1 MNIAQEKI
9 EALKAFGYTEAEA
22 RFLYI
27 VATHSGY
34 FLARQFLNFAG
45 AKRGY
50 RTHSLAQKLVTL
62 GHGTMREYR
71 RNGCIYHLYS
81 RKLYARIGHENLRN
95 RRRHRLEAIRT
106 RLLGLDFILANQG
119 YQYLET
125 EGEKVAYFC
134 DELHIAKQHLPV
146 KVYMGGPEGQ
156 PTLRYFVDRF
166 PMFLGS
172 APPVVTFSYVDPGLE
187 SLAAFVTHLRQY
199 QPLLRELSAFQF
211 LYVSNSPV
219 HFAKA
224 TELFTSLVEAP
235 LQSDLATDL
244 VRYFKTQM
252 IWETPEFR
260 TLSKQDLLF
269 LNQAKQRFQGE
280 RFGMLLRNWKAG
292 RITEAEIRA
301 EFPASKAIRRVDFRT
316 FLVAKQPD
324 FRAKDDEPC
333 LNGRERCCSGDRSV

>member
-1 MNIAQEKI
+1 MNIPQEKT

-22 RFLYI
+22 RFLYV

-34 FLARQFLNFAG
+34 FLARQFLNFVG
-45 AKRGY
+45 AKHGY

-95 RRRHRLEAIRT
+95 RRRHRLEAIRI

-119 YQYLET
+119 YQYLES

-134 DELHIAKQHLPV
+134 DELHIAKQQLPA
-146 KVYMGGPEGQ
+146 KVYVGGPQSQ

-166 PMFLGS
+166 PMFLGSPSSS

-199 QPLLRELSAFQF
+199 QPLFRELSAFQF

-235 LQSDLATDL
+235 LESDLATDL

-252 IWETPEFR
+252 IWETSEFR

-280 RFGMLLRNWKAG
+280 RFEMLLRNWKAG

-301 EFPASKAIRRVDFRT
+301 EFPASKALRRVDFRT

-324 FRAKDDEPC
+324 FRAKDDEP
-333 LNGRERCCSGDRSV
+333 G

>member
-1 MNIAQEKI
+1 MNIPQEKI
-9 EALKAFGYTEAEA
+9 EALTALGYTQGEA

-34 FLARQFLNFAG
+34 FLARQFLNFVG

-50 RTHSLAQKLVTL
+50 RTHSLAQKLVSQ
-62 GHGTMREYR
+62 GHGSMREYR

-134 DELHIAKQHLPV
+134 DEWHVEKQFLPL
-146 KVYMGGPEGQ
+146 KVYVGGPGSQ

-166 PMFLGS
+166 PMFLS
-172 APPVVTFSYVDPGLE
+172 SDSCSSPPVVTFSYLDPGLE

-199 QPLLRELSAFQF
+199 QPLFRELSAFRF
-211 LYVSNSPV
+211 FYIANARL

-224 TELFTSLVEAP
+224 TELFTSLVAAP
-235 LQSDLATDL
+235 LESDIATEL
-244 VRYFKTQM
+244 VRYFKTQV
-252 IWETPEFR
+252 IWETSEFG
-260 TLSKQDLLF
+260 TLTKHDLLF
-269 LNQAKQRFQGE
+269 LNQAKQRFTGE
-280 RFGMLLRNWKAG
+280 RFEILLRNWKAG

-301 EFPASKAIRRVDFRT
+301 EFPPSAVTKKIGFRT
-316 FLVAKQPD
+316 FLVPSQPD
-324 FRAKDDEPC
+324 FRAKDDEP
-333 LNGRERCCSGDRSV
+333 V

>member
-1 MNIAQEKI
+1 VNIPQEKI
-9 EALKAFGYTEAEA
+9 QALRAFGYTDDEA

-34 FLARQFLNFAG
+34 FLARQFLNFVG

-50 RTHSLAQKLVTL
+50 RTHSLAQKLITQ

-106 RLLGLDFILANQG
+106 RLLGLDFILANQR

-134 DELHIAKQHLPV
+134 DGLHIEKQLLPV
-146 KVYMGGPEGQ
+146 KVYVGGPESQ

-172 APPVVTFSYVDPGLE
+172 DFGSDPPVVTFSYVDPGLE

-199 QPLLRELSAFQF
+199 QPLLRELPAFRF
-211 LYVSNSPV
+211 LYISNAPV

-224 TELFTSLVEAP
+224 TELFNSLVEAP
-235 LQSDLATDL
+235 LESDVATGL

-252 IWETPEFR
+252 IWETSQFG
-260 TLSKQDLLF
+260 TLTKHDLLF
-269 LNQAKQRFQGE
+269 LNQAKQRFRGE
-280 RFGMLLRNWKAG
+280 RFEILLRNWKAG
-292 RITEAEIRA
+292 RIAEAEIRA
-301 EFPASKAIRRVDFRT
+301 EFPPSNVRRQVDFRT
-316 FLVAKQPD
+316 FLVPRQPD
-324 FRAKDDEPC
+324 FRAKDDEP
-333 LNGRERCCSGDRSV
+333 V

>member
-1 MNIAQEKI
+1 MNIPEEKI
-9 EALKAFGYTEAEA
+9 EVLKAFGYTEAEA

-34 FLARQFLNFAG
+34 FLARQFLNFVG

-62 GHGTMREYR
+62 GHGAMREYR
-71 RNGCIYHLYS
+71 QKGCIYHLYS

-119 YQYLET
+119 LQYLET

-146 KVYMGGPEGQ
+146 KVYVGGPDSQ

-166 PMFLGS
+166 PMFLGCPS
-172 APPVVTFSYVDPGLE
+172 ACAPPVVTFSYVDPGLE

-199 QPLLRELSAFQF
+199 QPLFRELSAFQF
-211 LYVSNSPV
+211 LYVSNRPV

-224 TELFTSLVEAP
+224 MELFTSLVEAP

-252 IWETPEFR
+252 IWETSEFR

-280 RFGMLLRNWKAG
+280 RFEMLLRNWKAG

-316 FLVAKQPD
+316 FLVPKQPD
-324 FRAKDDEPC
+324 FRAKDDEPA
-333 LNGRERCCSGDRSV
+333 